1 MEYYYDIYLNF
12 NEYPINYYEWDKDD
26 DIERVLKIPIVRI
39 NDIKEVITKHATI
52 ETDLEKL
59 ILCDGVNAIA
69 LELVDKHVAFL
80 SCLSYEDEANICD
93 IVHDMDITPLV
104 INFEKKRI
112 IPFELR
118 QEEKMKKIFLHDL
131 DVFDDNL
138 LRYIYYD
145 ITNKLEKDI
154 EKIKKYLERDIE
166 KNFGAKYVT
175 LFQNLCKYWLKYF
188 YFLGI
193 FAIINIGG

>member
-52 ETDLEKL
+52 ETDLDKL

-80 SCLSYEDEANICD
+80 SCLSYDDEANICD

-104 INFEKKRI
+104 INFAKKRI

-145 ITNKLEKDI
+145 ITNKLEKNI

-175 LFQNLCKYWLKYF
+175 LFQNLCKY
-188 YFLGI
+188 
-193 FAIINIGG
+193 